1 MYLMTPF
8 IKSHICVH
16 VYTITYKPIHIK
28 SYYDFVN
35 VYKVNC
41 KNVAQT
47 IDNNYRDRECV
58 YLCMM
63 GAHTEMAVKNF
74 LKSFMCILLL
84 NLI

>member
-1 MYLMTPF
+1 MAPF

-16 VYTITYKPIHIK
+16 VYTIIYKLIHIK

-47 IDNNYRDRECV
+47 IDNVAQTSSVYDGDTYRDGSE
-58 YLCMM
+58 
-63 GAHTEMAVKNF
+63 EF
-74 LKSFMCILLL
+74 S
-84 NLI
+84 

>member
-1 MYLMTPF
+1 MTPF

-16 VYTITYKPIHIK
+16 VYTITYKLIHIK

-47 IDNNYRDRECV
+47 SSVYDGDTYRDGSED
-58 YLCMM
+58 
-63 GAHTEMAVKNF
+63 

>member
-1 MYLMTPF
+1 MAPF

-16 VYTITYKPIHIK
+16 VYTITYKLIHIK

-47 IDNNYRDRECV
+47 IDNVAQTSSVYDGDTYRDGSE
-58 YLCMM
+58 
-63 GAHTEMAVKNF
+63 EF
-74 LKSFMCILLL
+74 S
-84 NLI
+84 